1 MAGHNKLKCPTM
13 TSGEPLASD
22 NPAAS
27 AASLGQGGAKRKAEE
42 ALLSSNLVEAQR
54 LRVDDDDIFDSA
66 IFDAALAKPL
76 NVFENFKTNPGGS
89 PIPTMTKQVIPYVEY
104 MLFQM
109 LKRCVFFFH

>member
-1 MAGHNKLKCPTM
+1 M

-22 NPAAS
+22 DPAAS
-27 AASLGQGGAKRKAEE
+27 AASLGQGGTKRSAEE

-89 PIPTMTKQVIPYVEY
+89 PIPTMTKQVIPYVDY
-104 MLFQM
+104 TLFQM